1 MQASTIERP
10 SSTNCLTK
18 PHPQKEVKNI
28 EFFTF
33 TAEDLYNCLHKNSGK
48 VEPVDLEESKF
59 KKLKENFTGA
69 ETHPSC
75 KYNMLFCSRVFLCL
89 LRAVF
94 VPAFN
99 LLVYPEIQYAKALSV
114 NTLTHPVNQR

>member
-10 SSTNCLTK
+10 SSTSCLTK

-75 KYNMLFCSRVFLCL
+75 KYNMLFCSRVFIFL

-99 LLVYPEIQYAKALSV
+99 LLVYPEIY
-114 NTLTHPVNQR
+114 

>member
-10 SSTNCLTK
+10 SSINGLTK
-18 PHPQKEVKNI
+18 PHPQKEVKKI

-33 TAEDLYNCLHKNSGK
+33 TAEDLYNCLHKNGGK
-48 VEPVDLEESKF
+48 VEPVNLEESKF

-75 KYNMLFCSRVFLCL
+75 KYDMLFCSHVFVRL
-89 LRAVF
+89 LHQPAAAVF
-94 VPAFN
+94 VQAF
-99 LLVYPEIQYAKALSV
+99 
-114 NTLTHPVNQR
+114 HPFPRCSL